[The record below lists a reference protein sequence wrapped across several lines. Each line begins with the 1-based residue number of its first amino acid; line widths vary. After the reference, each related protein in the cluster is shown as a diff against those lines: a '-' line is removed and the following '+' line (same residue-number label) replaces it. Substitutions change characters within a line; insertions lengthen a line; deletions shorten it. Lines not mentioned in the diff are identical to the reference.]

1 MKKIL
6 LGICTL
12 IISLAPLSGEEA
24 LKVDL
29 DTAISMAR
37 SNNIDLKIATLKLAG
52 KRRGKNTAYNVFYP
66 TLKGTSTVSR
76 SNTAPSPL
84 EVADN
89 VYYTPDRMN
98 LSLGYEA
105 SFNFT
110 PALFNA
116 ITLLKRDY
124 ELGEITYDQAVTEME
139 NSVKDVFYNIIL
151 LREQASLLQDNLKTI
166 ESRYNL
172 TKLNYDAGLVSELE
186 LLKVKVNLENFKP
199 ELSNVRNSYSAT
211 IMNFKNLL
219 GIDLEQ
225 AIDIDGEI
233 NPEVTEITVDEAYE
247 MAMRN
252 NMDLKKVY
260 KSEEVFK
267 AQKTAKFSQNFLPVI
282 NVQYSSGTILNDPFG
297 NDRLKQENFTDDNG
311 MFALSLVYSFDA
323 LLPNSKQRM
332 EIETIERS
340 IADIGYQRSALLDG
354 IRLQITNHINSLN
367 NSLNI
372 QKGLEL
378 TVDLAEKTLGKI
390 QEAYKAGTADL
401 LEVENQENEY
411 KKARLELLREKYN
424 YNSTLMKLETIIS
437 GK

>member
-6 LGICTL
+6 LGVCT
-12 IISLAPLSGEEA
+12 IILSLAPLSGEEA

-37 SNNIDLKIATLKLAG
+37 SNNIDLKIATLELAG
-52 KRRGKNTAYNVFYP
+52 KRRDKNTAYNVFYP
-66 TLKGTSTVSR
+66 TVGGLTQYSR
-76 SNTAPSPL
+76 ANIEPNPMVGAQENFS
-84 EVADN
+84 
-89 VYYTPDRMN
+89 Y
-98 LSLGYEA
+98 GYEA
-105 SFNFT
+105 EFTFT

-116 ITLLKRDY
+116 ITLLKKDY
-124 ELGEITYDQAVTEME
+124 ELGEITYEQAVNKME
-139 NSVKDVFYNIIL
+139 TSVKDVFYNIIV
-151 LREQASLLQDNLKTI
+151 LREQASLLEDNLKTI

-211 IMNFKNLL
+211 VMNFKNIL

-225 AIDIDGEI
+225 EIDIVGEI
-233 NPEVTEITVDEAYE
+233 NPEIKEITVDEAYE
-247 MAMRN
+247 MALRN

-260 KSEEVFK
+260 KSEEFFK

-282 NVQYSSGTILNDPFG
+282 TASYGNSYNVGDPWNESWSDLDDQGSFK
-297 NDRLKQENFTDDNG
+297 LK
-311 MFALSLVYSFDA
+311 MMYSFDA
-323 LLPNSKQRM
+323 LFPNSKQRM
-332 EIETIERS
+332 EIEAIERS
-340 IADIGYQRSALLDG
+340 ITDIGYQRSALLDG

-367 NSLNI
+367 NSLKI

-378 TVDLAEKTLGKI
+378 TVDLAKKTLEKI

-424 YNSTLMKLETIIS
+424 YNSTLIKLETIIS